1 MEAAYK
7 NLSLFFVI
15 ILAFVVW
22 GFFRTYFGLFP
33 TFTGLTT
40 AHHFHGLMMLSW
52 FAMLITQPIL
62 IRYKKYEWHRSLG
75 KVSYLL
81 IPLILLSLFLV
92 TKLSYIHNVVT
103 LPKAIAIGTLALN
116 LPDLF
121 AFAAFYILAMLNV
134 KNTPAHMRY
143 MIATS
148 LLMLGPGT
156 GRAFIIYGGM
166 PFPQGV
172 EYSMILTEL
181 IAVALIV
188 YDKIK
193 GNSLGPY
200 LITLGILVVMHLAWS
215 FQLSGWW
222 QAFGGTFATWFF

>member
-7 NLSLFFVI
+7 NLSLFFVF
-15 ILAFVVW
+15 ILVFVVW
-22 GFFRTYFGLFP
+22 GFFKSYFGLFP

-40 AHHFHGLMMLSW
+40 VQHFHGLMMLSW
-52 FAMLITQPIL
+52 FAMLIIQPML
-62 IRYKKYEWHRSLG
+62 IRYKKIEWHRSLG
-75 KVSYLL
+75 KFSYVL

-92 TKLSYIHNVVT
+92 TKMGYIRNAAT
-103 LPKAIAIGTLALN
+103 MPKEAAIGNLALN

-121 AFAAFYILAMLNV
+121 AFAIFYVLAIINI
-134 KNTPAHMRY
+134 KNTSAHMRY

-148 LLMLGPGT
+148 LLLLGPGT

-172 EYSMILTEL
+172 EYSMIVTEIIAIAL
-181 IAVALIV
+181 IA

-193 GNSLGPY
+193 GNSLKPY
-200 LITLGILVVMHLAWS
+200 LVMLAILITMHIIWQ
-215 FQLSGWW
+215 FQMSWWW
-222 QAFGGTFATWFF
+222 QALGGEFAKLFF